1 MTLPSDKVS
10 MPEKNDAL
18 TDPYL
23 SLDAR
28 ERAQAGLDLERERK
42 LWRKIDLHLL
52 PVITFMYLFSFM
64 DRENIGNAKL
74 EGLMTQLNLTGS
86 RYNVAL
92 FTWGIL
98 MLSMGFAKSFGQ
110 LVAIR
115 FLLGV
120 AEAGFFPG
128 VVFLLTMWYPRYK
141 LMYRIALFT
150 GAAGAA
156 GAFSGLFAYGISF
169 INTGHLEGWSWIFII
184 EGLVT
189 ITISVIGVFVLVDYP
204 DTAKFLTAEE
214 LQFVEKQRSL
224 DIGDDEEGTVSQ
236 RVLSAFLDWQIWATA
251 LTLMSF
257 MAPAYGITFFLPTIL
272 NDFGYSVPISQLL
285 TVPIFVIATIIMIAV
300 AHFSDTMKIR
310 SSFIIAMECVGLVGY
325 IIQITNASA
334 GIKYFG
340 TYLAVIGLYSGVP
353 CVVGWLANNLHG
365 RYKRAVG
372 MAIQVGMGNL
382 GGIIASYIFRVQDEP
397 RFILGF
403 AISIG
408 FMCLGL
414 LAAIA
419 VTYSYHSAN
428 ISKIA
433 RAKREGISEAAYAMD
448 LYLEPKTANVDG
460 GRLLLTSAWTP
471 ASSLLE
477 SFANRGST
485 PAAAVPVQS
494 NIGGDAL
501 DFLKIIAELEL
512 AIKPPGPSSNNLQI
526 Q

>member
-1 MTLPSDKVS
+1 MKSVSFLESPLSMMTLPSDKAS

-18 TDPYL
+18 IDPYS
-23 SLDAR
+23 SLNAR
-28 ERAQAGLDLERERK
+28 ERAQVGLDPVQERK

-52 PVITFMYLFSFM
+52 PIITLMYLFSFM

-74 EGLMTQLNLTGS
+74 EGLMTQLQLTGS

-92 FTWGIL
+92 SVFFISYGLFEFPANIAMQFFRPSRWLSGIMFTWGIL
-98 MLSMGFAKSFGQ
+98 MLSMGFAKSFAQ

-189 ITISVIGVFVLVDYP
+189 ITISLIGVFVLVDYP
-204 DTAKFLTAEE
+204 DTAKFLSAEE
-214 LQFVEKQRSL
+214 IQFVEKQRSL
-224 DIGDDEEGTVSQ
+224 DTGDDEEGTVSQ
-236 RVLSAFLDWQIWATA
+236 RVLSAFLDWQIWVTG

-285 TVPIFVIATIIMIAV
+285 TVPIFVIATIIMIVV
-300 AHFSDTMKIR
+300 AHFSDTMKMR

-334 GIKYFG
+334 GTKYFG
-340 TYLAVIGLYSGVP
+340 TYLAVIGLYAGVP

-365 RYKRAVG
+365 KYKRAVG

-403 AISIG
+403 AVAIG
-408 FMCLGL
+408 FMCIGL
-414 LAAIA
+414 LATAA
-419 VTYSYHSAN
+419 LTYSYHSAN
-428 ISKIA
+428 VSRIA
-433 RAKREGISEAAYAMD
+433 RAKREGINEAAYAID
-448 LYLEPKTANVDG
+448 LYV
-460 GRLLLTSAWTP
+460 
-471 ASSLLE
+471 
-477 SFANRGST
+477 
-485 PAAAVPVQS
+485 
-494 NIGGDAL
+494 I
-501 DFLKIIAELEL
+501 
-512 AIKPPGPSSNNLQI
+512 
-526 Q
+526 